1 MQEIEVEMVAGRFW
15 KWPQPVLAL
24 ILLAV
29 SWAGFYPSHNGMSL
43 AAGNSYKEDFEKEK
57 IGGEPK
63 AFASLVGDWYV
74 TDDKGAKVYSVDG
87 RKWSKG
93 KVASGVADKSR
104 AIYGDRY
111 AEFLDRVQAFA
122 YFPITIYKP
131 VENFKNGEIS
141 FRFKG
146 MAGRIDQCA
155 GIAFNIKPNGDYL
168 IFRANCLENN
178 IVLWKYVQGKRSP
191 VKWAY
196 RITTPPGQWFTLT
209 MAVHGKRILGSL
221 NGKQV
226 FDFENPDPIDGKV
239 GLWSKADSVVYFDD
253 FTVKKE

>member
-1 MQEIEVEMVAGRFW
+1 MLANSGALKLRIAGS
-15 KWPQPVLAL
+15 VLT
-24 ILLAV
+24 LLTV
-29 SWAGFYPSHNGMSL
+29 SWLGASSCL
-43 AAGNSYKEDFEKEK
+43 AADLSFKEDFQNEK
-57 IGGEPK
+57 IGQEPK
-63 AFASLVGDWYV
+63 NFASMVGDWYV
-74 TDDKGAKVYSVDG
+74 SGDKENKVYAVDG

-104 AIYGDRY
+104 AIYGNRY

-122 YFPITIYKP
+122 YYPLTIYKP

-155 GIAFNIKPNGDYL
+155 GIAFNVKPNGDYL
-168 IFRANCLENN
+168 IFRANCMENN

-191 VKWAY
+191 VKWVY
-196 RITTPPGQWFTLT
+196 KIITPPGQWFTLS
-209 MAVHGKRILGSL
+209 MSVSGKKILGSL

-226 FDFENPDPIDGKV
+226 FDFENPEPIDGKI
-239 GLWSKADSVVYFDD
+239 GLWSKSDSVVYFDD
-253 FTVKKE
+253 FSVKKQ

>member
-1 MQEIEVEMVAGRFW
+1 MFGFAGLSGR
-15 KWPQPVLAL
+15 KKTHLSASLLV
-24 ILLAV
+24 LLAV
-29 SWAGFYPSHNGMSL
+29 SWSGLLTPHKIQCL
-43 AAGNSYKEDFEKEK
+43 AAGGVIKEDFEKEK
-57 IGGEPK
+57 VGAEPK
-63 AFASLVGDWYV
+63 SFASLVGDWYV
-74 TDDKGAKVYSVDG
+74 TEDKGAKVYSVDG

-122 YFPITIYKP
+122 YFPLTIYKP
-131 VENFKNGEIS
+131 VDNFKNGEIS

-196 RITTPPGQWFTLT
+196 RIITPPGQWFTLT
-209 MAVHGKRILGSL
+209 MNVHGKKILGSL

-226 FDFENPDPIDGKV
+226 FDFDNPDPIDGKI

>member
-1 MQEIEVEMVAGRFW
+1 MEMHGLEFLKKQRL
-15 KWPQPVLAL
+15 LASLL

-29 SWAGFYPSHNGMSL
+29 STAGLLLPEKSSCL
-43 AAGNSYKEDFEKEK
+43 AAGNSFKEDFEKDK
-57 IGGEPK
+57 VGSEPK
-63 AFASLVGDWYV
+63 SFASLVGDWYV

-122 YFPITIYKP
+122 YYPLSIYKP
-131 VENFKNGEIS
+131 VDNFKSGEIS

-146 MAGRIDQCA
+146 VAGRIDQCA

-168 IFRANCLENN
+168 ILRANCLENN
-178 IVLWKYVQGKRSP
+178 VVLWKYVQGKRSP

-196 RITTPPGQWFTLT
+196 RIITPPGQWFTLT
-209 MAVHGKRILGSL
+209 MNVRGKKILGSL

-226 FDFENPDPIDGKV
+226 FEFDNPDAIDGKV

-253 FTVKKE
+253 FSVKKE